1 VERHVD
7 FLSKLIAMPIK
18 MPHREV
24 PQTME
29 PAMATPEQTEAPA
42 PEVPEA
48 EVAPEPAPEAPEVPP
63 EAPEVPPEAPEPAPE
78 APEVEATEEADPEP
92 GSPRRKRPR
101 EPSLVVPRLDASF
114 WEQLV
119 TEGRAIREASRREQ
133 FENLMRF

>member
-1 VERHVD
+1 M
-7 FLSKLIAMPIK
+7 A
-18 MPHREV
+18 
-24 PQTME
+24 E

-42 PEVPEA
+42 PAAPEA
-48 EVAPEPAPEAPEVPP
+48 TPAPEVAPAPEAAPEPAPEAAPDA
-63 EAPEVPPEAPEPAPE
+63 EAPTGGESADPPA
-78 APEVEATEEADPEP
+78 EADPEP

-119 TEGRAIREASRREQ
+119 VESRATREASRRER